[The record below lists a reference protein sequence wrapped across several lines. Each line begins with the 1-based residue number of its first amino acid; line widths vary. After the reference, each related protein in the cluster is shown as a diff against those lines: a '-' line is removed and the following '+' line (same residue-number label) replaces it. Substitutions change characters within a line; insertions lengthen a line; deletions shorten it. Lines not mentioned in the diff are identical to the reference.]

1 VQLGPDFV
9 YYKVC
14 TESWES
20 TSADMLCSQGHMD
33 FPEDGYSDDTV
44 PDAVSDDELGV
55 EEEMMQQAIA
65 MSLQARP
72 QAPLCAILVGCRTGN
87 TARSRTGVSGAQYGQ
102 PGAAAVA
109 PGAASAPAPAAGTA
123 THSAAAPT
131 VDPAALASFLAGAVP
146 PPAQQAAQAGLGLT
160 PAALAAALAA
170 VSQGGAQPSAMA
182 MQAQAQTAA
191 DAWGAARQA
200 RPAARAPD
208 AVSAAPQPGARCRW
222 CVPQAA
228 AILNF

>member
-14 TESWES
+14 AQSWES
-20 TSADMLCSQGHMD
+20 TSGGALRPQGHMD
-33 FPEDGYSDDTV
+33 FPEDGFSDDTV

-72 QAPLCAILVGCRTGN
+72 QALLCAAVYNQSAGDTG
-87 TARSRTGVSGAQYGQ
+87 RSRTAASGAQYGQ

-109 PGAASAPAPAAGTA
+109 PGAASAPTAPAGATA
-123 THSAAAPT
+123 HSAAAPT
-131 VDPAALASFLAGAVP
+131 VDPAALAGLLAGAVP

-170 VSQGGAQPSAMA
+170 VSQGGAQPSATA

-222 CVPQAA
+222 CVRQAA
-228 AILNF
+228 GLLNP